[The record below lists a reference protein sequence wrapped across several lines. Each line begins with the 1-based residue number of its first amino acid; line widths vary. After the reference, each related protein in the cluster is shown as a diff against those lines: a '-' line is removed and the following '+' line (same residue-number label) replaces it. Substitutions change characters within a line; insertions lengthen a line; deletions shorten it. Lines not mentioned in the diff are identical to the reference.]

1 MKIKTSFLLLFL
13 TILVINTSN
22 AQLKKDIYLGFRV
35 GEPLGLNLR
44 KTFKDGERAFDVNIG
59 TYGFLYNKNRR
70 YGNGAYKTAG
80 LMIQGIYLFQKEVFN
95 LDWAHVYYGFG
106 GQINN
111 RSNYLDKLKG
121 QSVDHVKQLSIG
133 GTGTAGVELKIP
145 NQPMFFFI
153 DTGLY
158 IELMKQP
165 FFVNPQIST
174 GLRLKL
180 E

>member
-1 MKIKTSFLLLFL
+1 MKIKPTFLLFFLFF
-13 TILVINTSN
+13 LVIYTSH
-22 AQLKKDIYLGFRV
+22 AQLTKDVYLGFRV

-44 KTFKDGERAFDVNIG
+44 KTFKDGERAFDVNVG
-59 TYGFLYNKNRR
+59 TYGFLYNKNRS

-80 LMIQGIYLFQKEVFN
+80 LMIQGIYLYRKEIFN
-95 LDWAHVYYGFG
+95 LDWAYLYYGFG

-133 GTGTAGVELKIP
+133 GAGTAGVELKIP
-145 NQPMFFFI
+145 NQPMFVFF
-153 DTGLY
+153 DSGLY
-158 IELMKQP
+158 VELMKQP
-165 FFVNPQIST
+165 FFINPQISA